1 MLIFS
6 VFFLKPPSWHFFFR
20 QILYLGFFPEIIHS
34 LAGLDRLVTVTP
46 DLVRDRVNLSSTDIE
61 DEKVTDFI
69 KDAEAAIEEE
79 TGVSMDY
86 TICSQAEAA
95 AIKNLAAIYCLVH
108 MSGGSAS
115 GLSYSI
121 GSLRVSESGPS
132 LGGKA
137 ETLCRELERILSKLR
152 QPYVGRA

>member
-1 MLIFS
+1 MAS
-6 VFFLKPPSWHFFFR
+6 
-20 QILYLGFFPEIIHS
+20 
-34 LAGLDRLVTVTP
+34 VTP
-46 DLVRDRVNLSSTDIE
+46 DRVRDRLKLSATDIDDTKITE
-61 DEKVTDFI
+61 LI

-79 TGVSMDY
+79 TNLSIDY
-86 TICSQAEAA
+86 TACSQAEAA
-95 AIKNLAAIYCLVH
+95 AITNLAAIYCMVH

-115 GLSYSI
+115 GLSYQI
-121 GSLRVSESGPS
+121 GSLSVSESGTA